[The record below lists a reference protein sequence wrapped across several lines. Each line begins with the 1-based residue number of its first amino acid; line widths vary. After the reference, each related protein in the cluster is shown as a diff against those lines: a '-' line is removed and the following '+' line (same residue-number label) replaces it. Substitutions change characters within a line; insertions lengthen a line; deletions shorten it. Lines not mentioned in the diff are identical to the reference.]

1 MTSRPRQSPGRPG
14 PAASGFATAHGTGT
28 DAGPGGVA
36 FPAGDAPAGDAPPVA
51 QPGQWM
57 DGGPP
62 GRAEVRSA
70 MLAYLGIPFTL
81 FVLPLAV
88 YLASLRGQRFA
99 RWHAAQAL
107 NASVTALLY
116 SVCCFIAGAMLA
128 LDSLQVATFTAVPLL
143 VALWVSVLVTVV
155 RAAGAAS
162 QGETRDLPRW
172 LRLR

>member
-1 MTSRPRQSPGRPG
+1 MISRPRQSPAQPA
-14 PAASGFATAHGTGT
+14 PAAAATAHG
-28 DAGPGGVA
+28 AGPGGTG
-36 FPAGDAPAGDAPPVA
+36 FPAGDVPAGDRATGPQA
-51 QPGQWM
+51 GQWM

-62 GRAEVRSA
+62 GRSEVRSA
-70 MLAYLGIPFTL
+70 MLAYLGVPFTL
-81 FVLPLAV
+81 VVIPLAV
-88 YLASLRGQRFA
+88 YLASLHGRRFA
-99 RWHAAQAL
+99 RWHAGEAL

-116 SVCCFIAGAMLA
+116 SVCCLIAGGMLA

-162 QGETRDLPRW
+162 RGETPDLPRW

>member
-1 MTSRPRQSPGRPG
+1 MISRPRQSPAQPVTAT
-14 PAASGFATAHGTGT
+14 AALATAHGTGT
-28 DAGPGGVA
+28 GPGGTA
-36 FPAGDAPAGDAPPVA
+36 FPAGDVPAGDPALGPQA
-51 QPGQWM
+51 GQWM

-62 GRAEVRSA
+62 GRSEVRSA
-70 MLAYLGIPFTL
+70 MLAYLGVPFTL
-81 FVLPLAV
+81 VVLPLAV
-88 YLASLRGQRFA
+88 YLATLRGRRFA
-99 RWHAAQAL
+99 HWHAAQAL

-162 QGETRDLPRW
+162 RGEAPDLPRW